1 MASTREAQ
9 GAQLKT
15 GDAIVVFGRTH
26 RISGFKPYEAFA
38 RLVPGRTARIAVCD
52 TGLEIT
58 VESKST
64 WQVAA

>member
-1 MASTREAQ
+1 MQTQAAL

-15 GDAIVVFGRTH
+15 GDTIVVLGRAH
-26 RISGFKPYEAFA
+26 RIKDFKPYEAFA
-38 RLVPGRTARIAVCD
+38 RLVPGHSARIAVCD